1 MILIE
6 FNWNSLI
13 DVGCVSLF
21 GGGEDMTAFMQ
32 SMQKQ
37 FEAQMVKLEQVD
49 ENYSKNKLREFL
61 REATE
66 CIRQQLVIL
75 QMHSGRQLQFES
87 YTEDVQ
93 QENQA
98 SSSHHIQQANSLGD
112 RMEEDPLS
120 FLNEEVG
127 NAGTIP
133 LPNSRM
139 MADDDEVLSDS
150 QDPSN
155 NYNCLFS

>member
-1 MILIE
+1 
-6 FNWNSLI
+6 
-13 DVGCVSLF
+13 
-21 GGGEDMTAFMQ
+21 MTAFMK
-32 SMQKQ
+32 SMQEQ

-66 CIRQQLVIL
+66 CIRQQLIIL

-93 QENQA
+93 QENQENQENQA
-98 SSSHHIQQANSLGD
+98 SASNYIQYANSLGD

-120 FLNEEVG
+120 FLNEEIDNVG
-127 NAGTIP
+127 TTP
-133 LPNSRM
+133 LPNNGV
-139 MADDDEVLSDS
+139 MAGDDEILSDS